1 MAAFDK
7 LICLKVLK
15 MKLNSILVTIA
26 VSSVT
31 GKRAKM
37 VCIALLS
44 PIPDLSPP
52 GLSVQTGNLLAGDM
66 IKRRVGDY
74 ERVI

>member
-44 PIPDLSPP
+44 PIPDLFPP
-52 GLSVQTGNLLAGDM
+52 GFSVQTGNLLAGDM

>member
-1 MAAFDK
+1 MEQN
-7 LICLKVLK
+7 I
-15 MKLNSILVTIA
+15 ILVTIA

-37 VCIALLS
+37 VCIALLT
-44 PIPDLSPP
+44 PIPGLSPP
-52 GLSVQTGNLLAGDM
+52 ALFVQTGSLLAGDT
-66 IKRRVGDY
+66 IKRRIGDY